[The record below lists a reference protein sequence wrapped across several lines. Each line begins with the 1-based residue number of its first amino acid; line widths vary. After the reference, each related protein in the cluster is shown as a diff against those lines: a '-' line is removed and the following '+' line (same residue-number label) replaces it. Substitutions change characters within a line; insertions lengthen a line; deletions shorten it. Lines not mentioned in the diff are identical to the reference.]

1 VASVEFNPYLW
12 ETAHNPYPIYRQLRD
27 RAPVYRNDDLGFWA
41 LSRHADVAAA
51 HNDPE
56 RFVNSG
62 GVTIEGYEKDSPF
75 LIVKD
80 PPEHTWHRKIV
91 GRVFTPR
98 RIADLEP
105 FIRHRC
111 AQLLDRFRDAPEF
124 DVVTDFSVQLPLDV
138 ISELLGIPE
147 EYRATIHEMSNR
159 VVSRENLDDPQQAE
173 AVMNA
178 SIELMEL
185 YLGLVRERRANPRD
199 DVISLLIQT
208 EVTEDDGDA
217 TGGDGRV
224 RRLEDEEIAY
234 RFLEMGFAGHE
245 TVAKLIPSGVIALA
259 WYPDQRRELVADPAL
274 LKGTVEE
281 MLRWEPPSQL
291 QGRTAAVDVELHGV
305 TIPAGDRVMLV
316 TGSATHDERV
326 YDDPELFDIHRVVQH
341 PVTFGFGIHVCL
353 GAHLARLE
361 TRIAFEELLARFAD
375 FDIDG
380 SRAVRHVQTNVRGL
394 SNLPLVVAAAA

>member
-1 VASVEFNPYLW
+1 MVEFNPYLW
-12 ETAHNPYPIYRQLRD
+12 ETAHNPYPIYRELRD
-27 RAPVYRNDDLGFWA
+27 HAPVYRNEELGFWA

-51 HNDPE
+51 HNDPSL
-56 RFVNSG
+56 FVSSG

-105 FIRHRC
+105 FIRNRC
-111 AQLLDRFRDAPEF
+111 ADLLDGFRDEPEF

-159 VVSRENLDDPQQAE
+159 VASRENMDDPEVAD
-173 AVMNA
+173 AVVRAN
-178 SIELMEL
+178 IELMEL

-199 DVISLLIQT
+199 DVISLLMST
-208 EVTEDDGDA
+208 EVTDDDGG
-217 TGGDGRV
+217 T
-224 RRLEDEEIAY
+224 RRLGDEEIAF

-259 WYPDQRRELVADPAL
+259 WYPDQRRELVADPTL
-274 LKGTVEE
+274 LKGAVEE

-291 QGRTAAVDVELHGV
+291 QGRTAARDLDLHGV

-326 YDDPELFDIHRVVQH
+326 YEEPELFDLHRVVQH

-361 TRIAFEELLARFAD
+361 VRIAFEELLARFPD

-380 SRAVRHVQTNVRGL
+380 SRAVRHVLTNVRGL
-394 SNLPLVVAAAA
+394 SNLPLVVGGAA

>member
-1 VASVEFNPYLW
+1 MVEFNPYLW
-12 ETAHNPYPIYRQLRD
+12 ETAHNPYPIYKQLRD
-27 RAPVYRNDDLGFWA
+27 EAPVYRNDELGFWA

-51 HNDPE
+51 HNDPA
-56 RFVNSG
+56 RFVSSG

-105 FIRHRC
+105 FIRDRC
-111 AQLLDRFRDAPEF
+111 AALLDPFRDAGEF
-124 DVVTDFSVQLPLDV
+124 DAVADFSVQLPLSV

-147 EYRATIHEMSNR
+147 EYRAAIHDLSNQ
-159 VVSRENLDDPQQAE
+159 VLSRENLDDPKQAE
-173 AVMNA
+173 AVQNA
-178 SIELMEL
+178 SVELMQL
-185 YLGLVRERRANPRD
+185 YLGLVQDRRRRPRD
-199 DVISLLIQT
+199 DVISLLIET
-208 EVTEDDGDA
+208 AVTDDDGGTRTLD
-217 TGGDGRV
+217 
-224 RRLEDEEIAY
+224 DEEIAY
-234 RFLEMGFAGHE
+234 RFLELGAAGHE

-259 WYPDQRRELVADPAL
+259 WYPDQRRELVADPSL
-274 LKGTVEE
+274 MKGAVEE

-291 QGRTAAVDVELHGV
+291 QGRTTACEVELHGV
-305 TIPAGDRVMLV
+305 TIPAGVRVMLI

-326 YDDPELFDIHRVVQH
+326 YEEPELFDIHRVVQH

-361 TRIAFEELLARFAD
+361 VRVAFEELLARFPD

-380 SRAVRHVQTNVRGL
+380 TRAVRHVLTNVRGL
-394 SNLPLVVAAAA
+394 SNLPLVVGVAA

>member
-1 VASVEFNPYLW
+1 MVEFNPYLW
-12 ETAHNPYPIYRQLRD
+12 ETAHNPYPIYRELRD
-27 RAPVYRNDDLGFWA
+27 HAPVYRNEELGFWA

-51 HNDPE
+51 HNDPSL
-56 RFVNSG
+56 FVSSG

-105 FIRHRC
+105 FIRNRC
-111 AQLLDRFRDAPEF
+111 ADLLDGFRDEPEF

-159 VVSRENLDDPQQAE
+159 VASRENMDDPEVAD
-173 AVMNA
+173 AVVRAN
-178 SIELMEL
+178 IELMEL

-199 DVISLLIQT
+199 DVISLLMST
-208 EVTEDDGDA
+208 EVTDDDGG
-217 TGGDGRV
+217 T
-224 RRLEDEEIAY
+224 RRLGDEEIAF

-259 WYPDQRRELVADPAL
+259 WYPDQRRELVADPTL
-274 LKGTVEE
+274 LKGAVEE

-291 QGRTAAVDVELHGV
+291 QGRTAARDLELHGV

-326 YDDPELFDIHRVVQH
+326 YEEPELFDLHRVVQH

-361 TRIAFEELLARFAD
+361 VRIAFEELLARFPD

-380 SRAVRHVQTNVRGL
+380 SRAVRHVLTNVRGL
-394 SNLPLVVAAAA
+394 SNLPLVVGVAA

>member
-1 VASVEFNPYLW
+1 VVEFNPYLW
-12 ETAHNPYPIYRQLRD
+12 ETAHNPYPVYRELRD
-27 RAPVYRNDDLGFWA
+27 RAPVYRNEELGFWA

-51 HNDPE
+51 HNDPAL
-56 RFVNSG
+56 FVSSG

-105 FIRHRC
+105 FIRNRC
-111 AQLLDRFRDAPEF
+111 AELLDGFREAAEF

-138 ISELLGIPE
+138 ISELLGIPA
-147 EYRATIHEMSNR
+147 EYRATIHELSNR
-159 VVSRENLDDPQQAE
+159 VASRENMDDPAVAE
-173 AVMNA
+173 AVVNA
-178 SIELMEL
+178 NVELMEL
-185 YLGLVRERRANPRD
+185 YLGLVKERRSKPRD
-199 DVISLLIQT
+199 DVISLLMST
-208 EVTEDDGDA
+208 EVTDDDGG
-217 TGGDGRV
+217 T
-224 RRLEDEEIAY
+224 RRLGDEEIAF

-245 TVAKLIPSGVIALA
+245 TVAKLVPSGAIALA
-259 WYPDQRRELVADPAL
+259 WYPDQRRELAADPSL
-274 LKGTVEE
+274 LKGAVEE

-291 QGRTAAVDVELHGV
+291 QGRTAARDVELHGV
-305 TIPAGDRVMLV
+305 NIPAGDRVMLI

-326 YDDPELFDIHRVVQH
+326 YEEPELFDIHRVVSH

-361 TRIAFEELLARFAD
+361 VRIAFEELLARFPD

-380 SRAVRHVQTNVRGL
+380 SRAVRHVLTNVRGL
-394 SNLPLVVAAAA
+394 SNLPLVVAA

>member
-1 VASVEFNPYLW
+1 MIEFDPYLW
-12 ETAHNPYPIYRQLRD
+12 ETAHNPYPIYRELREH
-27 RAPVYRNDDLGFWA
+27 APVYRNEQLGFWA
-41 LSRHADVAAA
+41 LSRHADVSAA

-56 RFVNSG
+56 LFVNSG

-105 FIRHRC
+105 FIRRRC
-111 AQLLDRFRDAPEF
+111 SDLLDRFRDAPEF
-124 DVVTDFSVQLPLDV
+124 DVVTDFSVRLPLDV

-147 EYRATIHEMSNR
+147 EYRATIHELSNK
-159 VVSRENLDDPQQAE
+159 VASRENLDDPAQAE
-173 AVMNA
+173 SVLNA
-178 SIELMEL
+178 NIEMMEL

-199 DVISLLIQT
+199 DVVSLLIAT
-208 EVTEDDGDA
+208 EVTDDG
-217 TGGDGRV
+217 GGV
-224 RRLEDEEIAY
+224 RSLGDEEIAY

-245 TVAKLIPSGVIALA
+245 TVAKLIPSGVVALA
-259 WYPDQRRELVADPAL
+259 WYPDQRRELVADPTL
-274 LKGTVEE
+274 LKGAVEE
-281 MLRWEPPSQL
+281 MLRWEPPSHL
-291 QGRTAAVDVELHGV
+291 QGRTVTRDVELHGM
-305 TIPAGDRVMLV
+305 TIPAGDRVMLI

-326 YDDPELFDIHRVVQH
+326 YDAPELFDAHRAVQH

-361 TRIAFEELLARFAD
+361 VRIAFEELLARFPD

-380 SRAVRHVQTNVRGL
+380 TRAVRHVLTNVRGL
-394 SNLPLVVAAAA
+394 SNLPLVVAAA